1 MAWKFTSDRPI
12 YLQVTDI
19 IMLDILRGVYPLGS
33 RFPSV
38 RDIAAAANI
47 NPNTAQRALGELE
60 EKKLVITNGTSGRIV
75 TTDNE
80 IIEHLRNALVEQEV
94 KEFYKRMRFIGIK
107 KEELIQIINKLEE

>member
-1 MAWKFTSDRPI
+1 MAWKFIADKPI
-12 YLQVTDI
+12 YLQVADI

-75 TTDNE
+75 TTN
-80 IIEHLRNALVEQEV
+80 IETIELLQNDLIKQEV
-94 KEFYKRMRFIGIK
+94 KEFYQRMNLIGVSK
-107 KEELIQIINKLEE
+107 QELIKIINKLEE